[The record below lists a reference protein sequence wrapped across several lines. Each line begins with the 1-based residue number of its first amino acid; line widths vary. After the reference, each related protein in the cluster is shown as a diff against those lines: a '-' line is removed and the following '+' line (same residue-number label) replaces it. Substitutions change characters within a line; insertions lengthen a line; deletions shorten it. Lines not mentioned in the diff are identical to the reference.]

1 MTNTSTLGAASGSEP
16 ADSDGSSQASRRISV
31 SLTGRA
37 AEATRRL
44 GTRLELSEGEVI
56 RRALSL
62 FSSVVAEEEAGGTL
76 VFKTKDGEYERVRWM
91 APL

>member
-1 MTNTSTLGAASGSEP
+1 
-16 ADSDGSSQASRRISV
+16 V

-37 AEATRRL
+37 AEATRQL
-44 GTRLELSEGEVI
+44 GSRLELTEGEVI

-62 FSSVVAEEEAGGTL
+62 LSTIVAEEEAGGTL
-76 VFKTKDGEYERVRWM
+76 VFRTKDGEYERVRWM